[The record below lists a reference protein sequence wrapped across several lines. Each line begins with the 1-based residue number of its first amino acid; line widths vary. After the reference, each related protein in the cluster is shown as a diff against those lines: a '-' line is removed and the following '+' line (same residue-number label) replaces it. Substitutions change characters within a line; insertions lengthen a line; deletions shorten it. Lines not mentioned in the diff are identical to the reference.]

1 MEGSEEQNC
10 LFVPSSNP
18 KNTNI
23 YKSVINVRLP
33 KAFLSSTQVDT
44 LKFAIIPLNAYAIIQ
59 KLRVCS
65 IILIGFLFGKGNTFQ
80 LCVLV
85 VKIFPNVMVAV
96 EKQLMCTMVISLPQ
110 THCSYNLGRFLY
122 PGVNRVRRGY
132 VPGYKARRWIV
143 LLGHLAFHNTCDLR
157 TKVSTD
163 GSI

>member
-1 MEGSEEQNC
+1 M
-10 LFVPSSNP
+10 
-18 KNTNI
+18 
-23 YKSVINVRLP
+23 
-33 KAFLSSTQVDT
+33 DT

-110 THCSYNLGRFLY
+110 THCLNNHGGFLY
-122 PGVNRVRRGY
+122 LVQSLEMACFTMTFGPFILH
-132 VPGYKARRWIV
+132 AF
-143 LLGHLAFHNTCDLR
+143 LA
-157 TKVSTD
+157 
-163 GSI
+163 

>member
-1 MEGSEEQNC
+1 MKCSMLRKQFWKKPIATVMSEQNC

-59 KLRVCS
+59 KLKVCS

-96 EKQLMCTMVISLPQ
+96 EKHLMCTMVISMPQ
-110 THCSYNLGRFLY
+110 THCLNNHGGFLY
-122 PGVNRVRRGY
+122 LVFACY
-132 VPGYKARRWIV
+132 CYQS
-143 LLGHLAFHNTCDLR
+143 L
-157 TKVSTD
+157 
-163 GSI
+163 